1 MKLLFEIALAQR
13 LKGVDSTQ
21 VKDAFFANYLAALL
35 MVRLH
40 DLKGLQLIRDPSHSK
55 LTKFEDNMSD
65 LNFWGR
71 ALFYPNDPLVKRSLA
86 FGHADVLEKEAGR
99 ILQSRVQKIMQ
110 VPLTD
115 PKHVNWGET
124 VATLII
130 LQHRFELKS
139 TYFGKIAVAIQKWD
153 TLADSAKRKAVGDS
167 FMYLTQADPRSNLL
181 SHMRELSGMTMLN
194 DIKALAMKV
203 ISFRRLGECRITLS
217 EDGEVVSTSGFGTSA
232 MPIFGGGANNIIKPA
247 TDTASQNT
255 AQMYGYQNK
264 SKHQVKGAN
273 AENSDAK
280 LKLIKKRVRKFKAI
294 RFKAPEGF
302 KTRRNN
308 DE

>member
-13 LKGVDSTQ
+13 LKGVDSNH
-21 VKDAFFANYLAALL
+21 VKDAFFANYLAALI

-40 DLKGLQLIRDPSHSK
+40 DLKGLQLVRDPSHSK
-55 LTKFEDNMSD
+55 LTKFENGMSD

-71 ALFYPNDPLVKRSLA
+71 ALFYPNDPLVKRSLSY
-86 FGHADVLEKEAGR
+86 GHADVLEKEAGR

-115 PKHVNWGET
+115 PKHVNWDET
-124 VATLII
+124 VMTLII
-130 LQHRFELKS
+130 LCHRFELKS
-139 TYFGKIAVAIQKWD
+139 TYFGKIAKAIQKWD
-153 TLADSAKRKAVGDS
+153 TLADSAKRKAVGDT
-167 FMYLTQADPRSNLL
+167 FMYLTQADPKSNLL
-181 SHMRELSGMTMLN
+181 SHVRELSGMTMLN

-203 ISFRRLGECRITLS
+203 ISFRRLGECRMTLN
-217 EDGEVVSTSGFGTSA
+217 EDGEVVSTSGFGTTA
-232 MPIFGGGANNIIKPA
+232 MPIFGGGSNNIIKPA
-247 TDTASQNT
+247 TGDASQNT

-264 SKHQVKGAN
+264 SKTQVKG
-273 AENSDAK
+273 SDEKDALMK
-280 LKLIKKRVRKFKAI
+280 LVKRRVRKFKAI

-302 KTRRNN
+302 KVRKRNN